1 MVLGL
6 RTIARG
12 LVGGACIAAGAAV
25 LVGVAAVT
33 TVATVGA
40 VAKGLLKGA
49 EVVEGCWRMRNR
61 RRLRWWSRL
70 KFLQ

>member
-12 LVGGACIAAGAAV
+12 LVGGASIAAGAAV

-33 TVATVGA
+33 TVTAAGA
-40 VAKGLLKGA
+40 VAKGFLKGPEGSRILKSEEQTQA
-49 EVVEGCWRMRNR
+49 EVVAA
-61 RRLRWWSRL
+61 
-70 KFLQ
+70 

>member
-12 LVGGACIAAGAAV
+12 LVGGVCIAAGAAV

-49 EVVEGCWRMRNR
+49 EG
-61 RRLRWWSRL
+61 SRAAEE
-70 KFLQ
+70 